1 MASAYDYQKYAVLY
15 VDDEVQSLKYFEKAY
30 SKEFRVLTAASVD
43 DALDL
48 LRLDGDHIG
57 VIITDQRMP
66 GRTGTDLLSQVR
78 QTHPRIV
85 RMLTTAYS
93 DIDSAIEAVNS
104 GAIYK
109 YIVKPW
115 VVRELRGTLLRAM
128 E

>member
-1 MASAYDYQKYAVLY
+1 MASAYDYRKYAVLY

-43 DALDL
+43 DALEL
-48 LRLDGDHIG
+48 LRLDGDNIG
-57 VIITDQRMP
+57 VIITDQRM
-66 GRTGTDLLSQVR
+66 L
-78 QTHPRIV
+78 

-109 YIVKPW
+109 YVVKPW

-128 E
+128 EF